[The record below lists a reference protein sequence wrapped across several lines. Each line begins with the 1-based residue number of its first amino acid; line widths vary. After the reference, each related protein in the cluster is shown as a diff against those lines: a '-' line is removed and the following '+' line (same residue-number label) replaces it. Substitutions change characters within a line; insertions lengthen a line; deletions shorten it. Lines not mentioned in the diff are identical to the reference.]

1 MEPTSHRSRVYNRPR
16 HVVVV
21 VGVPDES
28 IVKEL
33 NTYLASHG
41 REGLKLIIATREPS
55 SRVFEALRD
64 FLLSNIAFT
73 IEVYS
78 VNYEKLREIIGGGEG
93 ELIKIFVSSGACGE
107 LPEDLAA
114 KVCRR

>member
-1 MEPTSHRSRVYNRPR
+1 MEPISHRSRVYKRPR

-55 SRVFEALRD
+55 SRVLEALRD

-78 VNYEKLREIIGGGEG
+78 VSYERLREIIGGEG
-93 ELIKIFVSSGACGE
+93 GLVKIFASSGVCGE

-114 KVCRR
+114 KVCGR